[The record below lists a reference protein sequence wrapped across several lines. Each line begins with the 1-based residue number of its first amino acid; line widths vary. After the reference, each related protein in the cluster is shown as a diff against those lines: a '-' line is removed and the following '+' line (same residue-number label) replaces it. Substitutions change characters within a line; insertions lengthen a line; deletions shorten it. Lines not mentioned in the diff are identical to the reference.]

1 MNSIS
6 NSEHLVEIQDLHMVF
21 KTRFHHD
28 SMRDL
33 FVSMLKDPL
42 GNFLDSEERLHILK
56 GINLKVKKGDIIG
69 VLGVN
74 GSGKTT
80 LCRVISG
87 TYFPTQGTVKTQ
99 GRVKAVFDTQIGI
112 NDELTGRENAFLLA
126 ALMYPDVENQEA
138 LVEEALEFSE
148 LGEFQNMPFKKY
160 SKGMQA
166 RLFLSLISSLP
177 SDVLVLDEVFDGADL
192 FFQEKVAKR
201 VLKMIEQSGAVI
213 FVSHSP
219 ERVFEVC
226 NRVIVINDGQVA
238 FDGDPKNGTDFY
250 IGLKKLAR

>member
-6 NSEHLVEIQDLHMVF
+6 NSKCLVEIKNLHMVF

-33 FVSMLKDPL
+33 FISILKDPL
-42 GNFLDSEERLHILK
+42 GKILDSEERLHILK
-56 GINLKVKKGDIIG
+56 GINLIINKGDVIG

-80 LCRVISG
+80 LCRVIAG
-87 TYFPTQGTVKTQ
+87 TYSPTEGSLQTYGK
-99 GRVKAVFDTQIGI
+99 VKAIFDTQIGI
-112 NDELTGRENAFLLA
+112 NDELTGRENGFLLA
-126 ALMYPDVENQEA
+126 ALMYPDVDDQKK
-138 LVEEALEFSE
+138 LVEEALIFSE
-148 LGEFQNMPFKKY
+148 LGEFQDMPFKKY

-166 RLFLSLISSLP
+166 RLFLSIVTSLP

-192 FFQEKVAKR
+192 FFQAKVTKR
-201 VLKMIEQSGAVI
+201 ALHMIEQSGAVV

-219 ERVFEVC
+219 ERVFEIC
-226 NRVIVINDGQVA
+226 NRVIVINAGVVAYDGVPQA
-238 FDGDPKNGTDFY
+238 GIEFY
-250 IGLKKLAR
+250 KGLKKLVT

>member
-6 NSEHLVEIQDLHMVF
+6 NSTCLVEIKNLHMVF

-33 FVSMLKDPL
+33 FISILKDPL
-42 GNFLDSEERLHILK
+42 GKILDGQERLHILK
-56 GINLKVKKGDIIG
+56 GIDLTINKGDVIG

-80 LCRVISG
+80 LCRVIAG
-87 TYFPTQGTVKTQ
+87 TYSPTEGSLHTYGK
-99 GRVKAVFDTQIGI
+99 VKAIFDTQIGI

-126 ALMYPDVENQEA
+126 ALMYPDMDDQKK
-138 LVEEALEFSE
+138 LVEEALIFSE
-148 LGEFQNMPFKKY
+148 LGEFQDMPFKKY

-166 RLFLSLISSLP
+166 RLFLSIVTSLP

-192 FFQEKVAKR
+192 FFQAKVTKR
-201 VLKMIEQSGAVI
+201 ALHMIEQSGAVV

-219 ERVFEVC
+219 ERVFEIC
-226 NRVIVINDGQVA
+226 NRVIVINAGVVAYDGAPQT
-238 FDGDPKNGTDFY
+238 GIEFY
-250 IGLKKLAR
+250 KGLKKLAT